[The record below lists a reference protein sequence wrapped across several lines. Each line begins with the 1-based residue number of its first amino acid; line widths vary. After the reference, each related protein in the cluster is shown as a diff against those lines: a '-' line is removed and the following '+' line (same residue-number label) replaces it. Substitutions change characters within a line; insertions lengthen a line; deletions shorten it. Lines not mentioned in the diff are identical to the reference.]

1 MTTLST
7 NTSPLRAPARHGV
20 GLDLNIGRAVRAM
33 TASIEARIILGVV
46 VVLALW
52 AIAIATFGYPALIIP
67 VLCMVPT
74 MFAFLMLITV
84 GK

>member
-7 NTSPLRAPARHGV
+7 NTSTLRATARQSV
-20 GLDLNIGRAVRAM
+20 GLDLNIGRALRAM
-33 TASIEARIILGVV
+33 TTSIESRIIMAFV

-67 VLCMVPT
+67 MLCMVPT

>member
-7 NTSPLRAPARHGV
+7 NTSTLRDSTRQSV
-20 GLDLNIGRAVRAM
+20 GLDLNIGRALRAM
-33 TASIEARIILGVV
+33 TTSIESRIIMAVV

-67 VLCMVPT
+67 MLCMVPT